1 MVIINAFFPE
11 SDKEKLKKTIT
22 DATSGRVM
30 TQEGEEV
37 YFGTVDGEVIVF

>member
-1 MVIINAFFPE
+1 MLFPE
-11 SDKEKLKKTIT
+11 SDKEMLKKKIT
-22 DATSGRVM
+22 EATSGRVM